1 MNGIQNSDA
10 YRVFYYKCI
19 ATNGKQSDSVVFSVS
34 LREKKIDETKL
45 PFTDVKDTDKFYDSV
60 KYVYAHEPMLM
71 NGTSGTTFDPDGAL
85 TRAAIVT
92 VLYRLEGSPKV
103 SGSTGFTDVP
113 AGEWYSNAVIWAV
126 KEGITNGYGDGI
138 FAPDDAITREQL
150 ATFLYRYV
158 NYKKFKMASG
168 EKLNSKDAAMVSDW
182 ALDSMK
188 WAVSLG
194 VVEEVSK
201 GTLVQ
206 TEDAARHMIATAL
219 MRVCVEY
226 SI

>member
-1 MNGIQNSDA
+1 
-10 YRVFYYKCI
+10 
-19 ATNGKQSDSVVFSVS
+19 
-34 LREKKIDETKL
+34 
-45 PFTDVKDTDKFYDSV
+45 
-60 KYVYAHEPMLM
+60 
-71 NGTSGTTFDPDGAL
+71 
-85 TRAAIVT
+85 
-92 VLYRLEGSPKV
+92 
-103 SGSTGFTDVP
+103 
-113 AGEWYSNAVIWAV
+113 
-126 KEGITNGYGDGI
+126 
-138 FAPDDAITREQL
+138 
-150 ATFLYRYV
+150 
-158 NYKKFKMASG
+158 MASG

-201 GTLVQ
+201 GTLVP